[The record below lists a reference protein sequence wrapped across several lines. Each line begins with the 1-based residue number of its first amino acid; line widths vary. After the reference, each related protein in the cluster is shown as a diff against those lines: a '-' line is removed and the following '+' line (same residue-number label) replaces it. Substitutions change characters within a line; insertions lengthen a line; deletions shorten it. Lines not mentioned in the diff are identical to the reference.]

1 MARHFVDTSALVKL
15 YRVETLSMQVQ
26 TAVQPTDT
34 LAISALTTLEFQS
47 AFFSLVRQ
55 QVIDQWH
62 AIQRI
67 QFFQEDLPSFE
78 VVLLT
83 PSILTSAERL
93 LSRFA
98 VSEGLRSAD
107 AIQLAAA
114 MEASTSVPFDT
125 FLTTDS
131 ILKSCAL
138 ASGFVVKP

>member
-15 YRVETLSMQVQ
+15 YRVETLSAQVQ
-26 TAVQPTDT
+26 AVVQSTDT
-34 LAISALTTLEFQS
+34 LVISALTTLEFQS

-55 QVIDQWH
+55 QIIDQSH

-67 QFFQEDLPSFE
+67 HFFQADLSSFE
-78 VVLLT
+78 IVLLT
-83 PSILTSAERL
+83 PSILASAERL

-98 VSEGLRSAD
+98 VSEGLRPAD

-114 MEASTSVPFDT
+114 MEASSSVPFDT